1 MTTSA
6 EIRQHLVEALR
17 LDPVAVRKDVTFCKR
32 FMPPLARL
40 LGGLFAGLLMVH

>member
-17 LDPVAVRKDVTFCKR
+17 LDPVATRKDVTFWRR
-32 FMPPLARL
+32 FMPP
-40 LGGLFAGLLMVH
+40 